1 MNFTRACKR
10 NPRRQLRKM
19 KTKDFTMEDML
30 CVCNN
35 LEEPPTSA
43 VFLESCHFSQVVF
56 ANIEKFYV
64 PRTDIT
70 CYYNFSEHFTPR
82 KKDWVGIFRVG
93 WKTTREYYTFMWA
106 PLPSISESSSAE
118 QQQVVF
124 KAYYLPKDD
133 EYYQFCYVDQD
144 GQIRG
149 ASVPFQF
156 RTEAE
161 DDMLVVT
168 TQGEVEEI
176 QQQNAT
182 LLQENQKLKKNLV
195 SLQEQ
200 NLHLQEE
207 LVAAKALQSSM
218 NTLESRCENLESQK
232 KDLEKEKCAIK
243 AELMQVKEEKK
254 SILSE
259 KEQLGNQLRTSLSQ
273 IEELQLKVQ
282 SQQKEVD
289 NLQETIKDKAKHLEQ
304 LKEENCKLNA
314 TLLTQQM
321 LDKIK
326 EEQTLALQILK
337 EEKEEIEQ
345 ENQKLWQENEEL
357 RARLPEI
364 GSSSAGIL
372 SPSPPNSVLQSGN
385 PYSASPK
392 ILETNL
398 VSMKKCPMCQEV
410 FPNDIGEQQYLDH
423 VQDHILDCPF
433 CDKTFDSSN
442 KQVYDDHVFCHRLD
456 QA

>member
-1 MNFTRACKR
+1 
-10 NPRRQLRKM
+10 
-19 KTKDFTMEDML
+19 MEDML

-64 PRTDIT
+64 PGTDIT
-70 CYYNFSEHFTPR
+70 CYYNLSQHFTPR

-106 PLPSISESSSAE
+106 PLPSSSESSSAE
-118 QQQVVF
+118 QQKVLF
-124 KAYYLPKDD
+124 KAYYLPKDY

-144 GQIRG
+144 GKIRG

-156 RTEAE
+156 RTEVE

-168 TQGEVEEI
+168 TKEEVEEVE
-176 QQQNAT
+176 QQNVT
-182 LLQENQKLKKNLV
+182 LLQENQKLKKDLV

-200 NLHLQEE
+200 YTHLQEE
-207 LVAAKALQSSM
+207 LVAAKALQSSV
-218 NTLESRCENLESQK
+218 NTLESRCEKLESQK
-232 KDLEKEKCAIK
+232 KDLEKETCAIK
-243 AELMQVKEEKK
+243 AELTRIKEEKE

-259 KEQLGNQLRTSLSQ
+259 KEQLGNRLRTILSQ
-273 IEELQLKVQ
+273 IEELQLQVQ

-289 NLQETIKDKAKHLEQ
+289 NLQKTIKDKARHLEQ
-304 LKEENCKLNA
+304 LKEENCQLSA
-314 TLLTQQM
+314 TLLRQQM

-337 EEKEEIEQ
+337 KEKDEIEQ

-364 GSSSAGIL
+364 GSASAGIL
-372 SPSPPNSVLQSGN
+372 SQSPPNSVGSKLLFGN

-392 ILETNL
+392 ILKVDL

-423 VQDHILDCPF
+423 VQNHILDCPY
-433 CDKTFDSSN
+433 CNKTFDSSN